1 MRSSLVFFLAVV
13 VGLSMA
19 RAARADVD
27 NRAVETAIKKAKAYL
42 IAKQGKDGN
51 WEDEPSSKY
60 TNNNQHDGG
69 QWGGVSALVTYAL
82 LAAGESPQ
90 EPHMQKA
97 VAFLKTADL
106 RGTYALA
113 CRMQVWLLL
122 PTSREIQMLAKR
134 DAEMLLAAT
143 KGQGTSA
150 AMHDY
155 TNSPGNDYSHS
166 RTQYAVLA
174 MWAAEQMGLEV
185 PQKYW
190 EMAENQWV
198 AHQDPSGG
206 WTYKA
211 LADTKIPLTPGM
223 TAAGVATLFIT
234 QDYVHANKAVDCR
247 GNMTNPA
254 IDKGVAWL
262 TKNFDKIATDKPFE
276 RSFPY
281 ATLYAVERVGV
292 AGGLKFFGTH
302 DWYDKGANWLLKKQ
316 KTDGSFPSAEHASL
330 FTPLVETSFATLF
343 MVRGRA
349 PVAFNKL
356 DYTSDPKKP
365 ALWNQRP
372 RDVANLTRWIGQS
385 MERDLNWQVVNLNV
399 APEELLDGPILYI
412 AGSQVISISDEHA
425 AKLRTFVEMGGMIV
439 GHADCA
445 GVAFANSFRKLGQ
458 QLFAQYE
465 FRELPAEHP
474 IYNGNYKYSTWKQ
487 KPAVQGL
494 SNGARELMVL
504 IHAGD
509 PARLW
514 QTRAA
519 KGREEPWQLAANMYY
534 YVTDRKDMK
543 YKGDTWLVSRNE
555 KTKPSRNL
563 SIARLEYSGNWN
575 PEPGGWR
582 RLANWMH
589 NTRDLELKVETVKL
603 GEGDLS
609 KYQVAHLTGTT
620 KFKLDDKATASL
632 KAFLEKGGTL
642 IIDATG
648 GASEF
653 VDSADQMLKGLYPEQ
668 NPAMLPADHP
678 VYQRGGKPVDIAW
691 RPAARNMLGNLKTAR
706 LQAIEVNNRKAIFFS
721 REDLSV
727 GLVGQPV
734 DGVIGYAPDTATEL
748 MGNLV
753 ESVVKAPAKV
763 VEAKPATKPA
773 TKPTATKP
781 PATKPKKTK

>member
-1 MRSSLVFFLAVV
+1 MRSSLTLVVLLAA
-13 VGLSMA
+13 GLLLA
-19 RAARADVD
+19 RTGRADVD
-27 NRAVETAIKKAKAYL
+27 NHAVETAIKKAKSYL

-51 WEDEPSSKY
+51 WEDEETSKY
-60 TNNNQHDGG
+60 PNDNRHDGG

-82 LAAGESPQ
+82 LAAGENPQ
-90 EPHMQKA
+90 DAHMQKA
-97 VAFLKTADL
+97 VAFLKTADI

-122 PTSREIQMLAKR
+122 PQNREIQNLAKR
-134 DAEMLLAAT
+134 DAELLLAAT
-143 KGQGTSA
+143 KGQGNAA

-190 EMAENQWV
+190 ELSENQWV
-198 AHQDPSGG
+198 AHQDGSGG

-211 LADTKIPLTPGM
+211 PAETKIPLTAGM

-234 QDYVHANKAVDCR
+234 QDYVHAAKAVDCR
-247 GNMTNPA
+247 GNVSNPA

-262 TKNFDKIATDKPFE
+262 AKNFDKIATDKQYE

-316 KTDGSFPSAEHASL
+316 KSDGSFPSAEIPTL

-343 MVRGRA
+343 LVRGRA

-356 DYTSDPKKP
+356 DYTSDPRKP
-365 ALWNQRP
+365 AAWNQRP
-372 RDVANLTRWIGQS
+372 RDVANLVRWIGKS
-385 MERDLNWQVVNLNV
+385 LERDLNWQVVNLNV
-399 APEELLDGPILYI
+399 EVGELLDAPLLYMS
-412 AGSQVISISDEHA
+412 GSQALAISDEHA
-425 AKLRTFVEMGGMIV
+425 AKLRAFVELGGLIV
-439 GHADCA
+439 GHADCSGA
-445 GVAFANSFRKLGQ
+445 AFSASFKKLGQ
-458 QLFAQYE
+458 QLFSAYE
-465 FRELPAEHP
+465 FRELPADHP
-474 IYNGNYKYSTWKQ
+474 IYNANYKYAAWRQ
-487 KPAVQGL
+487 KPAMQGL

-519 KGREEPWQLAANMYY
+519 KGREEPWQLAANLFL
-534 YVTDRKDMK
+534 YVTDRKDLR
-543 YKGDTWLVSRNE
+543 YKGDTWVVNRNE
-555 KTKPSRNL
+555 KVKPSRNV
-563 SIARLEYSGNWN
+563 SVARIEYSGNWD

-582 RLANWMH
+582 RLANVLH
-589 NTRDLELKVETVKL
+589 NTRDLEMKVEAVKV

-609 KYQVAHLTGTT
+609 KFPVAHLTGTT
-620 KFKLDDKATASL
+620 KFKLDEKATAAL
-632 KAFLEKGGTL
+632 KGFVEKGGLL
-642 IIDATG
+642 IVDAAG
-648 GASEF
+648 GSSEF
-653 VDSADQMLKGLYPEQ
+653 SDSVDVVLKGMFPEQ
-668 NPAMLPADHP
+668 NAAALGADHA
-678 VYQRGGKPVDIAW
+678 VYQRGGKAVEIDW
-691 RPAARNMLGNLKTAR
+691 RPAARTILGNLKTGR
-706 LQAIEVNNRKAIFFS
+706 LQAIEVNNRKAVLIS

-734 DGVIGYAPDTATEL
+734 EGVIGYAPQSATEL
-748 MGNLV
+748 MANMV
-753 ESVVKAPAKV
+753 ESVVKTPAKV
-763 VEAKPATKPA
+763 TA
-773 TKPTATKP
+773 TKPTT
-781 PATKPKKTK
+781 PATKATTKPAVKPKAKTTK